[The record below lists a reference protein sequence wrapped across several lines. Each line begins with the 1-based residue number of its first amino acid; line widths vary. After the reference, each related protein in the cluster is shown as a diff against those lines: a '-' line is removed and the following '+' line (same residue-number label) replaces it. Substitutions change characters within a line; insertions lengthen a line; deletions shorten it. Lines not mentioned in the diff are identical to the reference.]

1 LQHNGLS
8 MKFFDMPDI
17 HDGERLDAFYKKL
30 LDQVPDLIFKMIW
43 TGRDNYAIV
52 YASETVNEVYEMT
65 VDEFKYNTHKFFTDR
80 VVPGDIKDFIKTVK
94 KSGHTMSKWDHEFR
108 VQLPE
113 KGLRW
118 MRVTANPERSP
129 DGIVS
134 FYGRVTDITTQKEQE
149 NKMAHSEQR
158 FKYALKAASE
168 GLWDW
173 DMVTNVVY
181 MSPQLMKI
189 MGKEEKEAYY
199 PNTFWLSRIHPEDIN
214 MYQSLKGAYL
224 DDGSGSFEHIYRVM
238 TDQGKYRWVL
248 SRGKAIFDNAK
259 PVRAIGTLKD
269 ITQLKEKEM
278 ELGNTIDII
287 GNQNNRLSNFAHI
300 VSHNLRSHASNL
312 KMLLDVFKT
321 ADNEEREELLMHLEG
336 ISDGLSIT
344 IGHLKELVEIQ
355 NEIKIVRE
363 DLNLR
368 HYLKHI
374 LTILHNEITKHG
386 ITIEI
391 NIPLDVTVNY
401 NPAYLESI
409 LLNFTTN
416 AIKYSSP
423 ERSPMLSYDFE
434 IVDGKKVLS
443 VSDNGLGID
452 LKRHKNSLFGMY
464 KTFHKHQNSR
474 GIGLFIT
481 KNQVEAMGGRIEVF
495 SEMNKGT
502 TFKIYF
508 DEES

>member
-1 LQHNGLS
+1 
-8 MKFFDMPDI
+8 MKFFDIPDVR
-17 HDGERLDAFYKKL
+17 DGESLDAFYKKL
-30 LDQVPDLIFKMIW
+30 LNLVPDLIFKMVW
-43 TGRDNYAIV
+43 MGGDNYSIV
-52 YASETVNEVYEMT
+52 YASETVNEIYEMT
-65 VDEFKYNTHKFFTDR
+65 VDEFKHNTNFFFTDR
-80 VVPGDIKDFIKTVK
+80 IVKEDIKSFIKSAKTARRK
-94 KSGHTMSKWDHEFR
+94 LTLWDHEFR
-108 VQLPE
+108 VQLPQ

-118 MRVTANPERSP
+118 IRVSAKPETDP
-129 DGIVS
+129 EGTVS
-134 FYGRVTDITTQKEQE
+134 FYGRVTDITTQKDQE
-149 NKMAHSEQR
+149 SKIAHSEQR
-158 FKYALKAASE
+158 YEYALKAASE

-173 DMVTNVVY
+173 DMVTNMVY
-181 MSPQLMKI
+181 YSPQLMKI
-189 MGKEEKEAYY
+189 MGAEEKEAYH
-199 PNTFWLSRIHPEDIN
+199 PNTFWLSRIHPDDLKSYKN
-214 MYQSLKGAYL
+214 MRDAYL
-224 DDGSGSFEHIYRVM
+224 DNKSGSFEHIYRIM

-248 SRGKAIFDNAK
+248 SRGRAIFDK
-259 PVRAIGTLKD
+259 KSRPLRAIGTLKD
-269 ITQLKEKEM
+269 ITQLKEKEV

-287 GNQNNRLSNFAHI
+287 GDQNNRLSNFAHI
-300 VSHNLRSHASNL
+300 VSHNLRSHAGNL
-312 KMLLDVFKT
+312 KMLLDIFKNA
-321 ADNEEREELLMHLEG
+321 ADEEKEVLLQHLEG

-344 IGHLKELVEIQ
+344 IGHLKQLVEIQ

-374 LTILHNEITKHG
+374 LTILHNEITKYG
-386 ITIEI
+386 INIEI

-423 ERSPMLSYDFE
+423 DRSPLISYDFE
-434 IVDGKKVLS
+434 IVDGIKILS
-443 VSDNGLGID
+443 VTDNGLGID
-452 LKRHKNSLFGMY
+452 LKKHKNSLFGMY

-481 KNQVEAMGGRIEVF
+481 KNQVEAMGGKIEVS

>member
-1 LQHNGLS
+1 

-43 TGRDNYAIV
+43 TGKDHYSIV
-52 YASETVNEVYEMT
+52 FTSETVNELYELT
-65 VDEFKYNTHKFFTDR
+65 VDEFTYNTEKFFTDR
-80 VVPGDIKDFIKTVK
+80 ILEEDIRGFVRSLEASKKTL
-94 KSGHTMSKWDHEFR
+94 TNWDYEFR
-108 VQLPE
+108 VQLPK

-118 MRVTANPERSP
+118 MRVTAKPEL
-129 DGIVS
+129 DDEKTVS
-134 FYGRVTDITTQKEQE
+134 FYGRVNDITDQKEQE
-149 NKMAHSEQR
+149 TNLMLSEQR

-168 GLWDW
+168 GIWDW
-173 DMVTNVVY
+173 DMTTNMVY
-181 MSPQLMKI
+181 FSPQSMKI
-189 MGKEEKEAYY
+189 LGKEEKEAIY
-199 PNTFWLSRIHPEDIN
+199 PSTFWLSRIHPDDMES
-214 MYQSLKGAYL
+214 YQKVKIDHLKNKSITYE
-224 DDGSGSFEHIYRVM
+224 SIYRIM
-238 TDQGKYRWVL
+238 TDQGKYRWVI
-248 SRGKAIFDNAK
+248 SRGRAMHFDDRTK

-287 GNQNNRLSNFAHI
+287 GSQNNRLSNFAHI
-300 VSHNLRSHASNL
+300 VSHNLRSHAGNL
-312 KMLLDVFKT
+312 KMLLDIFKGSS
-321 ADNEEREELLMHLEG
+321 NEEREELLQHLEG

-344 IGHLKELVEIQ
+344 ISHLKELVEIQ
-355 NEIKIVRE
+355 SEIKIVRE
-363 DLNLR
+363 NLNLR
-368 HYLKHI
+368 HYLKNI

-386 ITIEI
+386 VTIEI

-423 ERSPMLSYDFE
+423 ERKPMVSYDFE
-434 IVDGKKVLS
+434 IIEGRKVLT

-452 LKRHKNSLFGMY
+452 LKKHKNSLFGMY
-464 KTFHKHQNSR
+464 KTFHKNRNSR

-481 KNQVEAMGGRIEVF
+481 KNQVEAMGGKIEVV
-495 SEMNKGT
+495 SEVNKGT
-502 TFKIYF
+502 AFKIYF
-508 DEES
+508 DEED

>member
-1 LQHNGLS
+1 

-30 LDQVPDLIFKMIW
+30 LDQVPDLIFKMVW
-43 TGRDNYAIV
+43 TGDDNYAIV

-65 VDEFKYNTHKFFTDR
+65 VEEFMHNTHSFFTDR
-80 VVPGDIKDFIKTVK
+80 VVPEDIKKFIKSVK
-94 KSGHTMSKWDHEFR
+94 TSGRKLANWNHEFR
-108 VQLPE
+108 VQLPK
-113 KGLRW
+113 KGIRW
-118 MRVTANPERSP
+118 MRVAAKPELGA
-129 DGIVS
+129 DGTVS

-149 NKMAHSEQR
+149 NKVTRSEQR
-158 FKYALKAASE
+158 YKYALKAASE

-173 DMVTNVVY
+173 DMITNTVY
-181 MSPQLMKI
+181 FSPQMMKI
-189 MGKEEKEAYY
+189 MGKVEKEAYY
-199 PNTFWLSRIHPEDIN
+199 PGSFWLSRIHPDD
-214 MYQSLKGAYL
+214 LKTYESMKGRYL
-224 DDGSGSFEHIYRVM
+224 DDKLGSFEHIYRIM

-248 SRGKAIFDNAK
+248 SRGRAIFDNK
-259 PVRAIGTLKD
+259 SNPVRAIGTLKD

-287 GNQNNRLSNFAHI
+287 GSQNNRLSNFAHI
-300 VSHNLRSHASNL
+300 VSHNLRSHAGNL
-312 KMLLDVFKT
+312 KMLLDIFKRAT
-321 ADNEEREELLMHLEG
+321 NEEREELLQHLEG

-344 IGHLKELVEIQ
+344 ISHLKELVEIQ
-355 NEIKIVRE
+355 NEIKITRE
-363 DLNLR
+363 NLNLR
-368 HYLKHI
+368 HYLKNI

-386 ITIEI
+386 INIEI
-391 NIPLDVTVNY
+391 NIPLDITVNY

-423 ERSPMLSYDFE
+423 DRSPLISYDFE
-434 IVDGKKVLS
+434 IIEGRKALS

-452 LKRHKNSLFGMY
+452 LKKHKNSLFGMY

-481 KNQVEAMGGRIEVF
+481 KNQIEAMGGKIEVF

>member
-1 LQHNGLS
+1 
-8 MKFFDMPDI
+8 MEFFDTPDN
-17 HDGERLDAFYKKL
+17 GERLEAFYKKL
-30 LDQVPDLIFKMIW
+30 LDQVPDLIFKMVW
-43 TGRDNYAIV
+43 SGGDNYDIV
-52 YASETVNEVYEMT
+52 FASETVNDIYEMT
-65 VDEFKYNTHKFFTDR
+65 VEEFTSD
-80 VVPGDIKDFIKTVK
+80 PGMAFRKHMYPEAIRNFMKTLK
-94 KSGHTMSKWDHEFR
+94 ASGRTLTKWDHEFR

-118 MRVTANPERSP
+118 MRVTANPELAE
-129 DGIVS
+129 DGSVN
-134 FYGRVTDITTQKEQE
+134 FYGRVSDITPQKEQDV
-149 NKMAHSEQR
+149 KMMLSEKR

-168 GLWDW
+168 GIWDW
-173 DMVTNVVY
+173 DMMTNMVY
-181 MSPQLMKI
+181 YSAQSMKI
-189 MGKEEKEAYY
+189 LGKEEKEAIF
-199 PNTFWLSRIHPEDIN
+199 PNTFWLSRIHPDDME
-214 MYQSLKGAYL
+214 AYERIKK
-224 DDGSGSFEHIYRVM
+224 EHFKNKTSTYESIYRVM

-248 SRGKAIFDNAK
+248 TRGKAMHFDDNSK
-259 PVRAIGTLKD
+259 PLRAIGTLKD

-278 ELGNTIDII
+278 QLGNTIDII
-287 GNQNNRLSNFAHI
+287 GSQNNRLSNFAHI

-312 KMLLDVFKT
+312 KMLIDIFKAAT
-321 ADNEEREELLMHLEG
+321 NEEREELLQHLDG
-336 ISDGLSIT
+336 ISNGLSTT
-344 IGHLKELVEIQ
+344 INHLKELVEIQ
-355 NEIKIVRE
+355 NEIKIVKE
-363 DLNLR
+363 HLNLR

-386 ITIEI
+386 ITVEI

-423 ERSPMLSYDFE
+423 ERKPMISYDFE

-452 LKRHKNSLFGMY
+452 LKKHKNSLFGMY

-481 KNQVEAMGGRIEVF
+481 KNQVEAMGGRIEVY

>member
-1 LQHNGLS
+1 

-52 YASETVNEVYEMT
+52 YASETVNEMYEMT
-65 VDEFKYNTHKFFTDR
+65 VEEFKYNTHKFFTDR
-80 VVPGDIKDFIKTVK
+80 VVPSDIKDFVKTVK
-94 KSGHTMSKWDHEFR
+94 KSGRTMSKWDHEFR

-113 KGLRW
+113 KGLKW

-129 DGIVS
+129 DGVVS
-134 FYGRVTDITTQKEQE
+134 FYGRVTDITTRKEQE

-189 MGKEEKEAYY
+189 IGKEEKEAYY

-224 DDGSGSFEHIYRVM
+224 DEASGSFEHIYRIM

-248 SRGKAIFDNAK
+248 SRGKAILENKK

-278 ELGNTIDII
+278 ELGNT
-287 GNQNNRLSNFAHI
+287 
-300 VSHNLRSHASNL
+300 
-312 KMLLDVFKT
+312 
-321 ADNEEREELLMHLEG
+321 
-336 ISDGLSIT
+336 
-344 IGHLKELVEIQ
+344 
-355 NEIKIVRE
+355 
-363 DLNLR
+363 
-368 HYLKHI
+368 
-374 LTILHNEITKHG
+374 
-386 ITIEI
+386 
-391 NIPLDVTVNY
+391 
-401 NPAYLESI
+401 
-409 LLNFTTN
+409 
-416 AIKYSSP
+416 
-423 ERSPMLSYDFE
+423 
-434 IVDGKKVLS
+434 
-443 VSDNGLGID
+443 
-452 LKRHKNSLFGMY
+452 
-464 KTFHKHQNSR
+464 
-474 GIGLFIT
+474 
-481 KNQVEAMGGRIEVF
+481 
-495 SEMNKGT
+495 
-502 TFKIYF
+502 
-508 DEES
+508 